1 MPQADRFSSFPA
13 IGEHFGRD
21 HSTVIHAYN
30 LIARRISNDS
40 AFRMSIEKI
49 ERELKAIQATPRE
62 GAVDGKSMGWAMM
75 TTLCIA
81 GGKPA
86 SYRQANRRLRDRRR
100 AAVHLIDNFT
110 QSQFPFVCETLS
122 ASLNKCTGTYYY
134 LLIYFLERLILGV
147 VRGGSRTMGIV
158 VERHRCMNGLSL
170 VQGIVERRNTVPI
183 LGHVLIEPEAQSI
196 RLAATD
202 LEVGISTQV
211 PCKSGKEKSLT
222 LNARKLFEIVRE
234 TEGEEFSI
242 NSLDNDW
249 VELKCGRARFK
260 MMGLDPRSFPAMPS
274 QSTKADA
281 PRKSVKAASDL
292 SASVLAAM
300 IDKTIFAV
308 SPDEARYN
316 LSGVY
321 LEAHDAGMARMVAT
335 DGHRLSMI
343 DREVPGFS
351 MEGGTIIP
359 RKGLTE
365 LRKLLD
371 QGGDARSRTC
381 SSMASSPRSSA
392 DRPKSRCAWSRAN
405 SPTIAA

>member
-1 MPQADRFSSFPA
+1 
-13 IGEHFGRD
+13 
-21 HSTVIHAYN
+21 
-30 LIARRISNDS
+30 
-40 AFRMSIEKI
+40 
-49 ERELKAIQATPRE
+49 
-62 GAVDGKSMGWAMM
+62 
-75 TTLCIA
+75 
-81 GGKPA
+81 
-86 SYRQANRRLRDRRR
+86 
-100 AAVHLIDNFT
+100 
-110 QSQFPFVCETLS
+110 
-122 ASLNKCTGTYYY
+122 
-134 LLIYFLERLILGV
+134 
-147 VRGGSRTMGIV
+147 MGIV
-158 VERHRCMNGLSL
+158 VERQSLMNGLSL

-249 VELKCGRARFK
+249 VELKCGRSRFK

-274 QSTKADA
+274 QSTKADG
-281 PRKSVKAASDL
+281 PKKSVKAAL
-292 SASVLAAM
+292 TISAAVLATM

-321 LEAHDAGMARMVAT
+321 LEAHDAGKARMVAT

-343 DREVPGFS
+343 DRVVPGFA

-371 QGGDARSRTC
+371 QGGDSEVKLLLDGQLASLKRGPTEVSMRLVEGEFPDYRGVVPKQTKYRIKVGRDALLASIKRAAIFSNERYHGVKLALAAGSLTVSSTSPEMGEASETIDIDYRGDEFAVGFNASYLLQALAVVPAESEIDLGLSDEASPGLLRTP
-381 SSMASSPRSSA
+381 SDSEFSYVVMPMRL
-392 DRPKSRCAWSRAN
+392 
-405 SPTIAA
+405 

>member
-1 MPQADRFSSFPA
+1 
-13 IGEHFGRD
+13 
-21 HSTVIHAYN
+21 
-30 LIARRISNDS
+30 
-40 AFRMSIEKI
+40 
-49 ERELKAIQATPRE
+49 
-62 GAVDGKSMGWAMM
+62 
-75 TTLCIA
+75 
-81 GGKPA
+81 
-86 SYRQANRRLRDRRR
+86 
-100 AAVHLIDNFT
+100 
-110 QSQFPFVCETLS
+110 
-122 ASLNKCTGTYYY
+122 
-134 LLIYFLERLILGV
+134 
-147 VRGGSRTMGIV
+147 MGIV
-158 VERHRCMNGLSL
+158 VERQSLMNGLSL

-183 LGHVLIEPEAQSI
+183 LGHVLIEPDAQSI

-249 VELKCGRARFK
+249 VELKCGRSRFK

-274 QSTKADA
+274 QSTKADG
-281 PRKSVKAASDL
+281 PKKSVKAAL
-292 SASVLAAM
+292 TISAAVLATM
-300 IDKTIFAV
+300 IDKTIFSV

-321 LEAHDAGMARMVAT
+321 LEAHDAGKARMVAT

-343 DREVPGFS
+343 DRVVPGFA

-371 QGGDARSRTC
+371 QGGESEVKLLLDGQLASLKRGPTEVSMRLVEGEFPDYRGVVPKQTKYHIKVGRDALQASIKRAAIFSNERYHGVKLALAAGSLTVSSTSPEMGEASETIDVDYRGDEFSVGFNAAYLLQALAVIPAESEIDLGLSDEASPGLLRTP
-381 SSMASSPRSSA
+381 SDSEFSYVVMPMRL
-392 DRPKSRCAWSRAN
+392 
-405 SPTIAA
+405 

>member
-1 MPQADRFSSFPA
+1 
-13 IGEHFGRD
+13 
-21 HSTVIHAYN
+21 
-30 LIARRISNDS
+30 
-40 AFRMSIEKI
+40 
-49 ERELKAIQATPRE
+49 
-62 GAVDGKSMGWAMM
+62 
-75 TTLCIA
+75 
-81 GGKPA
+81 
-86 SYRQANRRLRDRRR
+86 
-100 AAVHLIDNFT
+100 
-110 QSQFPFVCETLS
+110 
-122 ASLNKCTGTYYY
+122 
-134 LLIYFLERLILGV
+134 
-147 VRGGSRTMGIV
+147 MGIV
-158 VERHRCMNGLSL
+158 VERQSLMNGLSL

-211 PCKSGKEKSLT
+211 PSKSGKEKSLT

-249 VELKCGRARFK
+249 VELKCGRSRFK

-274 QSTKADA
+274 QSTKTDG
-281 PRKSVKAASDL
+281 PKKSVKAAL
-292 SASVLAAM
+292 TVSAAVLATM
-300 IDKTIFAV
+300 IDKTIFSV

-316 LSGVY
+316 LSGVF
-321 LEAHDAGMARMVAT
+321 LEAHDAGKARMVAT

-343 DREVPGFS
+343 DRTVPGFA

-371 QGGDARSRTC
+371 QGGDAEVKLLLDGQLASLKRGPTEVSMRLVEGEFPDYRGVVPKQTKYHIKVGRDALQASIKRAAIFSNERYHGVKLGLAAGALTVSSTSPEMGEASETIDVDYRGDEFAVGFNASYLLQALAVIPAESEIDLGLSDEASPGLLRTP
-381 SSMASSPRSSA
+381 SDTEFSYVVMPMRL
-392 DRPKSRCAWSRAN
+392 
-405 SPTIAA
+405 

>member
-1 MPQADRFSSFPA
+1 
-13 IGEHFGRD
+13 
-21 HSTVIHAYN
+21 
-30 LIARRISNDS
+30 
-40 AFRMSIEKI
+40 
-49 ERELKAIQATPRE
+49 
-62 GAVDGKSMGWAMM
+62 
-75 TTLCIA
+75 
-81 GGKPA
+81 
-86 SYRQANRRLRDRRR
+86 
-100 AAVHLIDNFT
+100 
-110 QSQFPFVCETLS
+110 
-122 ASLNKCTGTYYY
+122 
-134 LLIYFLERLILGV
+134 
-147 VRGGSRTMGIV
+147 MGIV
-158 VERHRCMNGLSL
+158 VERQSLMNGLSL

-183 LGHVLIEPEAQSI
+183 LGHVLIEPEAQSL

-234 TEGEEFSI
+234 TEGEEFAI

-249 VELKCGRARFK
+249 IELKCGRSRFK

-274 QSTKADA
+274 QSSKSEAA
-281 PRKSVKAASDL
+281 RKSVKAAL
-292 SASVLAAM
+292 TISASVLASM

-321 LEAHDAGMARMVAT
+321 LEAHDAGKARMVAT

-343 DREVPGFS
+343 DRTVPGFA

-371 QGGDARSRTC
+371 QGGDAEVKLMLDGQIASLKRGSTEVMMRLVEGEFPDYRGVVPKQTKHHIKVSRDALQASIKRAAIFSNERYHGVKLGLAPGSLTV
-381 SSMASSPRSSA
+381 SSTSPEMGEASETIDIDYRGDEFAVGFNASYLLQALAVIPPESEIELGLSDEASPGLLRTAA
-392 DRPKSRCAWSRAN
+392 DSEFSYVVMPMRL
-405 SPTIAA
+405 

>member
-1 MPQADRFSSFPA
+1 
-13 IGEHFGRD
+13 
-21 HSTVIHAYN
+21 
-30 LIARRISNDS
+30 
-40 AFRMSIEKI
+40 
-49 ERELKAIQATPRE
+49 
-62 GAVDGKSMGWAMM
+62 
-75 TTLCIA
+75 
-81 GGKPA
+81 
-86 SYRQANRRLRDRRR
+86 
-100 AAVHLIDNFT
+100 
-110 QSQFPFVCETLS
+110 
-122 ASLNKCTGTYYY
+122 
-134 LLIYFLERLILGV
+134 
-147 VRGGSRTMGIV
+147 MGIS
-158 VERHRCMNGLSL
+158 VERQSLMNGLSL

-183 LGHVLIEPEAQSI
+183 LGHVLIEPDGQTL
-196 RLAATD
+196 RLSATD
-202 LEVGISTQV
+202 LEVGISTHV

-249 VELKCGRARFK
+249 VELKCGRSRFK

-274 QSTKADA
+274 NSSKTEG
-281 PRKSVKAASDL
+281 PRRSVKAILEAS
-292 SASVLAAM
+292 AVVLAGM

-321 LEAHDAGMARMVAT
+321 LEAHDAGKARMVAT

-343 DREVPGFS
+343 DREVGKAFA

-371 QGGDARSRTC
+371 QGGDAEVKLMLDGQLASLKRGPTEVSMRLVEGEFPDYRGVVPKQTKHHIKVSRDALQASIKRAAIFSNERYHGVKLALAVGSLTV
-381 SSMASSPRSSA
+381 SSTSPEMGEASETIDIEYRGEEFAVGFNAAYLLQALAVVPSESEIELGLSDEASPGLLRTPSDSEFSYVVMPM
-392 DRPKSRCAWSRAN
+392 RL
-405 SPTIAA
+405 